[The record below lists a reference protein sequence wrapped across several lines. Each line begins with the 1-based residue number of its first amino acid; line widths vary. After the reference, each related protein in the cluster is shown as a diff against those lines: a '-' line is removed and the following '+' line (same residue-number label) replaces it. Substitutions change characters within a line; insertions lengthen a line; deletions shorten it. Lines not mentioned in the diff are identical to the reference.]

1 MLHNVLQPQ
10 IDALGINIA
19 DIVFKKDKALVNIAD
34 ASAAVVREMFFLN
47 T

>member
-1 MLHNVLQPQ
+1 MLRNVLQPQ
-10 IDALGINIA
+10 LDALGINIA
-19 DIVFKKDKALVNIAD
+19 DIVFKKDKALVNMAD